1 LIGIISF
8 STSEKVVDMQK
19 IRVMTLNLGGGE
31 KNFTGSPERTENK
44 AEAIVQLL
52 EEIKPDVFGVQEIS
66 HYIDADGITHSM
78 VDRIH
83 RDCSFQHAF
92 YGETL
97 SMKRHMQVKKDLM
110 VNGLFN
116 DWWDWSKGNAIFSN
130 IAFSR
135 LSDTSKVG
143 VPRNV
148 PLFQPVSYEGS
159 RDTDPRYVILTRL
172 KQAPYPF
179 VLNLHLTT
187 LAGERGE
194 NAWSEVVDA
203 ARITRSQQIRGVISL
218 VQRHVLMPQLPM
230 ILMGDFNATAE
241 EYTLHDMLE
250 RDQGIMHLKPQDN
263 IATHPHAGA
272 VDHIYFFPAKRLV
285 DYTCYVV
292 STPLSHSI
300 SDHLPVVADII
311 IQ

>member
-1 LIGIISF
+1 
-8 STSEKVVDMQK
+8 MQTL
-19 IRVMTLNLGGGE
+19 RAMTFNLGGGE
-31 KNFTGSPERTENK
+31 KNFTGSPEQTKNK
-44 AEAIVQLL
+44 SEALIQLL
-52 EEIKPDVFGVQEIS
+52 EEIRPDLLGVQEIA

-78 VDRIH
+78 VDCIH
-83 RDCSFQHAF
+83 TEGSFQHAF

-116 DWWDWSKGNAIFSN
+116 DWWDWSKGNALFSN

-135 LSDTSKVG
+135 LGDTSKTG

-148 PLFQPVSYEGS
+148 PLFQPTSYEGS
-159 RDTDPRYVILTRL
+159 RDTDPRYVILSRL

-187 LAGERGE
+187 LVGERGK

-203 ARITRSQQIRGVISL
+203 ARITRSRQISGLISL
-218 VQRHVLMPQLPM
+218 IEKHLLIPKLPM

-241 EYTLHDMLE
+241 EYTLREMLE
-250 RDQGIMHLKPQDN
+250 RDHGIIQLKPQED
-263 IATHPHAGA
+263 IATHPKAGT
-272 VDHIYFFPAKRLV
+272 VDHIYFYPASRLEN
-285 DYTCYVV
+285 YTCFVIN
-292 STPLSHSI
+292 TPLAREI
-300 SDHLPVVADII
+300 SDHLPIVADITF
-311 IQ
+311 Q